1 MKTAVKK
8 KRAKPKKV
16 VKKMS
21 FKDED
26 DIPDLR
32 NDPFFVKKA
41 EEAKEMLRRSGV
53 VLDESAKFDEEKHWK
68 SVRGDNYQPTRH
80 RL

>member
-1 MKTAVKK
+1 MNTAVKR

-16 VKKMS
+16 VIKKA

-41 EEAKEMLRRSGV
+41 EEVKEVLRRSG
-53 VLDESAKFDEEKHWK
+53 EIFDEE
-68 SVRGDNYQPTRH
+68 Y
-80 RL
+80 

>member
-1 MKTAVKK
+1 MKAAVKK

-16 VKKMS
+16 VKKRA
-21 FKDED
+21 FKKED

-41 EEAKEMLRRSGV
+41 EQAKEMLRRSGEI
-53 VLDESAKFDEEKHWK
+53 LDESAVFDEEEHWN
-68 SVRGDNYQPTRH
+68 SLR
-80 RL
+80 